1 MGPNCTFFFCY
12 ANIHRGGRLT
22 RVCMLLN
29 GNWSTHPDIRPSLVD
44 SEKFS
49 MQIPTQDTGQ
59 TL

>member
-1 MGPNCTFFFCY
+1 MGPNCTFFCY